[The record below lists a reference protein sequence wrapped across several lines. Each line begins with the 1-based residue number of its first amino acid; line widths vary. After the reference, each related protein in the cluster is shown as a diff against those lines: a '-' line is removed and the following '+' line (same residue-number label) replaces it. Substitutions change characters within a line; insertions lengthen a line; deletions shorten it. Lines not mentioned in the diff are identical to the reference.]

1 MNDQV
6 TFLDVLVE
14 AIKRAA
20 SKYNRNDQ
28 VPPAVILW
36 TDKDRQW
43 EALLPLL
50 RERLPILTFGQYKP
64 AEWTGPAYW
73 LRCVIAQTLPD
84 YQLPADTIPIIYLPG
99 ISKQEIRAVED
110 TPKMLQPLAELQYR
124 GVLWAH
130 KNGRDWTIAA
140 FIQSPEGG
148 LGIEIGA
155 DNATKEALQ
164 RALLKLADEPIAHLK
179 KEAPLRAPFFDA
191 LLNPDEVRSLLLWL
205 NDPVGYPKRCSTEEW
220 ASFCGLCQQ
229 KYGFHPEKDG
239 VMTAMVLFGE
249 HQGEWKNVWNRF
261 KEAPHS
267 YPHLPELLRRA
278 KPQQMSLFTPI
289 SESWPQD
296 NEAAELTLREKLTAL
311 RNVPPHEV
319 RVSIGDLEK
328 EHAPRRSWIWTTL
341 GRSPLVTALQHLMA
355 LVKET
360 ERTPGGSTVTEI
372 GKAYTEWGW
381 KADAAVIDA
390 LASVEKAED
399 VSAIKAVITAL
410 YRPWLENT
418 ALAMQKVVY
427 SGHPSQTYRIE
438 PLAEPGNGVCILFCD
453 GLRFDIGQRLAAAL
467 ENSQLTCKIEAHL
480 VPLPGVTPTAKPA
493 ISPVAGLMSGK
504 ASQGLEPVVTSGG
517 SKVTVEV
524 LRKLLVQSGYQV
536 LRGEELGD
544 PSGKAWTEMGTIDSY
559 GHQYSWKLSHH
570 LAGEIRALERRI
582 EALLSWGWKQVLV
595 VTDHGWLLL
604 PGGLP
609 KADLPEHLT
618 LIRKGRCARIKEM
631 SNTDQETVPW
641 YWDNNI
647 RIALAPGISCYEAG
661 KEYEHGG
668 LSPQECFVPIIMV
681 SQQGNT
687 SSQSITIE
695 QVTWRGLRCTM
706 TIIGTTPSI
715 QVDIRTRAGDPKTTL
730 TATSKSPNADGTLS
744 MVVPNEDRMGEA
756 ALIVILDRDG
766 TVMKQISTI
775 IGG

>member
-1 MNDQV
+1 MSDQV
-6 TFLDVLVE
+6 TFLDALVE
-14 AIKRAA
+14 AIKRAGR
-20 SKYNRNDQ
+20 YNKNDQ
-28 VPPAVILW
+28 VPPAVVLW
-36 TDKDRQW
+36 PDKDRQW

-50 RERLPILTFGQYKP
+50 RERLPLLTFGQYKP

-73 LRCVIAQTLPD
+73 LRCVIAHTLPD
-84 YQLPADTIPIIYLPG
+84 YQLPLNVTPVIYLPG
-99 ISKQEIRAVED
+99 ISKQEIRAIED

-124 GVLWAH
+124 GVLWTH

-140 FIQSPEGG
+140 FIQSSEGG

-155 DNATKEALQ
+155 DTATKEALQ
-164 RALLKLADEPIAHLK
+164 RALLKLADEPIARLK
-179 KEAPLRAPFFDA
+179 KEVPLRAPFFDA

-205 NDPVGYPKRCSTEEW
+205 NDPVGYPKRCSAEEW
-220 ASFCGLCQQ
+220 ASFCGLCQR
-229 KYGFHPEKDG
+229 KYGFHPEEDG
-239 VMTAMVLFGE
+239 AMTAMVLFGV
-249 HQGEWKNVWNRF
+249 HQGDWGNVWNRF

-278 KPQQMSLFTPI
+278 KPQQMSLFTI

-296 NEAAELTLREKLTAL
+296 NEAAELTLRESLTAL
-311 RNVPPHEV
+311 RDVPPHEV
-319 RVSIGDLEK
+319 RAAVGDLEK
-328 EHAPRRSWIWTTL
+328 EHAIRRSWVWTTL
-341 GRSPLVTALQHLMA
+341 GRSPLVTALQHLIA
-355 LVKET
+355 LAKET
-360 ERTPGGSTVTEI
+360 DRTPGGSTVIEI

-390 LASVEKAED
+390 LTTVEKAED
-399 VSAIKAVITAL
+399 VGAIKAVIAVL
-410 YRPWLENT
+410 YRPWLEN
-418 ALAMQKVVY
+418 AAFAMQKVVY
-427 SGHPSQTYRIE
+427 SGHLSQTYRVDR
-438 PLAEPGNGVCILFCD
+438 LSEPGNGVCILFCD
-453 GLRFDIGQRLAAAL
+453 GLRYDIGRRLAAAL
-467 ENSQLTCKIEAHL
+467 ETRELTCKVKSHL

-504 ASQGLEPVVTSGG
+504 ASQGLEPAVTAGG

-524 LRKLLVQSGYQV
+524 LRKLLSQMSYQV
-536 LRGEELGD
+536 LKGEDLGD

-570 LAGEIRALERRI
+570 IAGEIHALERRI
-582 EALLSWGWKQVLV
+582 ETLLNWGWKQVLV

-618 LIRKGRCARIKEM
+618 LIRKGRCARLKEM

-641 YWDNNI
+641 YWDNDV

-668 LSPQECFVPIIMV
+668 LSPQECFVPMITV
-681 SQQGNT
+681 SRQDNT
-687 SSQSITIE
+687 ISLSIAIE
-695 QVTWRGLRCTM
+695 KVTWRGLRCTM
-706 TIIGTTPSI
+706 HVAGATSNMK
-715 QVDIRTRAGDPKTTL
+715 VDIRTKAGDPTTSL
-730 TATSKSPNADGTLS
+730 ATASKSPNADGTFSVL
-744 MVVPNEDRMGEA
+744 VQDEDRMGEA
-756 ALIVILDRDG
+756 AMIVVLNSDG
-766 TVMKQISTI
+766 TVMKQILTT